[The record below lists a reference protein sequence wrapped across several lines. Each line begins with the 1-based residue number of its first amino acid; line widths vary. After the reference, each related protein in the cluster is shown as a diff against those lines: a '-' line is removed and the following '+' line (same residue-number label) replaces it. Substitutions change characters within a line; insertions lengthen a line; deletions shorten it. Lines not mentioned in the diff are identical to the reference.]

1 MRYKVVSAI
10 LLSGVILASFSCSK
24 SKDALVQKPLSENIR
39 GISSLDNVVFHQT
52 ESSARLSFS
61 SDVEWRVD
69 NVPNWINIKGITGNQ
84 GGIGTTVID
93 ISVPNNLTGSTRS
106 ANLLF
111 IERGGDGKQL
121 AQLTVSQPA
130 VSFQLSL
137 PASASD
143 NNLAYDWFEHY
154 GGTNGGPRTVSV
166 KSNIFWEIE
175 ESYSGQSSAFYTF
188 SQMDGE
194 NDHDVSVVP
203 TNPNFEGDFEV
214 LVTIVPYS
222 KPEDGSPLKRIEGLD
237 PLTFTMTQSHLHFVA
252 DWAEGTVVK
261 TSTADASMP
270 IRSIFGQRNVDQT
283 ALFSELGPKDKEG
296 APGEG
301 AFDYT
306 ESAQTQANFTVSSVT
321 PWIVTKCP
329 EWLELSV
336 GGVKLNVMDRDHLV
350 PAGETTVSVKI
361 LGANPLL
368 NQERLDQIEIA
379 PHHVDAID
387 DNNNYIVSKDV
398 YAAQAPFIFEVSRE
412 DGSGPLEF
420 NFKNDMPDDVYN
432 NQGYGDDETFSIL
445 VKVSGTN
452 DNFEL
457 IDLPAWLKYATPVMV
472 NSDSNWTQWRHV
484 FSLKAQNLA
493 FSLIDSNPA
502 FRQKASLTQT
512 GEVESDLSTNVRF
525 TQDAFSFDVSLQS
538 SQTIGGVLYEIDDL
552 PPALTIAK
560 QVTAGRDLF
569 TFSAGKMS
577 GEWVLGE
584 GTSSWIKVYS
594 QARPTD
600 VSGQAIT
607 GGMKGSD
614 FTFWFGPE
622 TANQNALNTQRV
634 GKLQVVSARHLEQYG
649 SLDQVPPSAKHE
661 WTVTQRLFRYSLTA
675 SGTNQPAYSNNFDD
689 RLVTLNVRC
698 DGQWEIRQS
707 EIPEFLTHKEGP
719 LSADGAD
726 GNYTVKFGI
735 KPNPTTS
742 AKVDNIKVY
751 CLDRNDELKTMA
763 VNQEAFVFK
772 LASGQSSSF
781 SGIPAYVQTGTNYS
795 VNMNVTEG
803 AVISVSDNTTGQWA
817 GKLSSSATKGAGK
830 DAISTL
836 YFHPLTNVSLTSARS
851 GNVSV
856 SIVEPVGVAS
866 PITLNFAQ
874 NKYLFSITESEDFAF
889 SELSNRSKTMHIT
902 SSGPWSL
909 TTDKSWL
916 HVSTASGNGSESAT
930 TVTVSADE
938 NVNTSD
944 RSGVVTFK
952 TTVDL
957 DQTATKNVS
966 QSAYKWEVTTDD
978 PGLDYTFEPLE
989 LTEKTIKVKSSGP
1002 WSLSNVPNWVKVS
1015 APSYNGD
1022 ESGAWTLVKL
1032 ESTKN
1037 LSTAASARAKTGFNI
1052 VANKNTSLSGAV
1064 YVTQKPF
1071 IWEVTGEKDM
1081 AWTSPLSKVSK
1092 SVSVKSS
1099 GAWKIVMGN
1108 KSLPAPG
1115 KLGEHWTWS
1124 WSEQS
1129 GGSKADAVSVSPDV
1143 NNSFEDASASFGI
1156 VSIEHE
1162 SQGGSLKETISCF
1175 QPKYVMEFNT
1185 SSIIFEP
1192 WNKLNEALN
1201 QTTSV
1206 PVTCTTGNWTLEE
1219 SSDWINVSKS
1229 SGNAIVTVDNYN
1241 GSSSR
1246 NATVTLKSTDTDI
1259 TLTRTL
1265 NVSQDP
1271 YVFKVHNSSD
1281 SEQTVHTKGVEAK
1294 QVPIDCSAS
1303 FQIDDLPDFVQAN
1316 ITNGQLV
1323 FSVSKNTNATQRV
1336 GEIKLT
1342 SHGLT
1347 IPVKLTQMPYLFS
1360 IEGLTNQGTGV
1371 LPPSADGK
1379 LSFKVHSNVSWSMT
1393 MPSSWAKLV
1402 SGSTYGNPVN
1412 QASATT
1418 YNIVIGPTDS
1428 NNSSVAH
1435 TGSLSFANDIYGS
1448 SAAPFICNLRQDG
1461 FTTGTV
1467 TLPDF
1472 DAYSAS
1478 TLSQTSQFASSVD
1491 WSANVTSGGN
1501 WLSVSPDA
1509 GVGGTSPTLTITA
1522 SNNTGSARSGA
1533 IVISGTGDAGTYTRT
1548 INVNQKAFVWSV
1560 SATSHNFVA
1569 WNPADFEF
1577 SVTSPASST
1586 ISASENWVHLS
1597 TENIGAGT
1605 NVVTVSV
1612 DGNTG
1617 YARQATITVTTA
1629 GVNTKTISIKQEA
1642 FMFSASPVNV
1652 QVNAYS
1658 PAAVK
1663 ISITSSGDVN
1673 VASDAAWLTAG
1684 AALVPAG
1691 VQKELWLTADS
1702 NYAGEQRVGHVTL
1715 TTVAANTIVTVT
1727 QSAFEWSVSP
1737 SSGGFAAYNP
1747 SVQYLTVTSSAPVTL
1762 SSTEDWIHFPSNL
1775 DAGKEVLA
1783 TVTADNNTA
1792 STSRTAYITLST
1804 AEHSKQVPFTQAAFQ
1819 WSVTGGDSHN
1829 FVATNAPAFTFN
1841 VTSSAPSSITVLYVS
1856 GGPGWLQ
1863 FPASVDAG
1871 SAKPVQVSAANN
1883 TSTSARNAKLTVSS
1897 AGHTHIFN
1905 ITQAGLPEPPAE

>member
-1 MRYKVVSAI
+1 MRYKFVAAI
-10 LLSGVILASFSCSK
+10 VLSGVILGFLSCSK
-24 SKDALVQKPLSENIR
+24 SKDALVQKPLVENIR
-39 GISSLDNVVFHQT
+39 GISSLDKVEFHQC
-52 ESSARLSFS
+52 ESSVKLSFS

-69 NVPNWINIKGITGNQ
+69 NVPDWIDIKGISNRQ
-84 GGIGTTVID
+84 GGIGTTVIT
-93 ISVPNNLTGSTRS
+93 IIVPTNLTGSERT
-106 ANLLF
+106 ADLHF
-111 IERGGDGKQL
+111 VERGGDGQL
-121 AQLTVSQPA
+121 LNSLKISQPA
-130 VSFQLSL
+130 VVFALNL

-143 NNLAYDWFEHY
+143 NNLAYNWFEY
-154 GGTNGGPRTVSV
+154 KDGTNGGPRTIGV

-175 ESYSGQSSAFYTF
+175 ESYQGDASAFYTF
-188 SQMDGE
+188 SQMVGE
-194 NDHDVSVVP
+194 NNHDVNIIP
-203 TNPNFEGDFEV
+203 TKPNFDGDFEV
-214 LVTIVPYS
+214 LVKIIPFM
-222 KPEDGSPLKRIEGLD
+222 KPEDGSPLKQIEGLD
-237 PLTFTMTQSHLHFVA
+237 PLTFTMSQSHLRFIA
-252 DWAEGTVVK
+252 DWSDGTVLK
-261 TSTADASMP
+261 TANYDSSMP
-270 IRSIFGQRNVDQT
+270 VTSIFGPKAVNKT
-283 ALFSELGPKDKEG
+283 ALFSELGPK
-296 APGEG
+296 APGEH

-306 ESAQTQANFTVSSVT
+306 TTAQTEATFKVSSVT

-336 GGVKLNVMDRDHLV
+336 GGQKLSVLDRDHLV
-350 PAGETTVSVKI
+350 PAGEETIVTVKI
-361 LGANPLL
+361 LGANPFL
-368 NQERLDQIEIA
+368 NTERLDDIEIA
-379 PHHVDAID
+379 PHHVDAISP
-387 DNNNYIVSKDV
+387 DNSYIVTKDIA
-398 YAAQAPFIFEVSRE
+398 AAQAPFIFEVKRE
-412 DGSGPLEF
+412 DSNPVLDF
-420 NFKNDMPDDVYN
+420 NFKNDFPGDVYDN
-432 NQGYGDDETFSIL
+432 DSYADDESYSIL
-445 VKVSGTN
+445 LTTSGTYE
-452 DNFEL
+452 DCEL
-457 IDLPAWLKYATPVMV
+457 LGVPEWLKYATPVLV
-472 NSDSNWTQWRHV
+472 DSESNNSTWRYT
-484 FSLKAQNLA
+484 FSLAAQNLA
-493 FSLIDSNPA
+493 FSFIDA
-502 FRQKASLTQT
+502 DLTLRQKESLTQA
-512 GEVESDLSTNVRF
+512 GEVLPEVTSNFRAS
-525 TQDAFSFDVSLQS
+525 QDAFTFDVSMQA
-538 SQTIGGVLYEIDDL
+538 SQTIGGVLYEISDL

-560 QVTAGRDLF
+560 QLAAGKDLF
-569 TFSAGKMS
+569 SFDASKMS
-577 GEWVLGE
+577 GEWELGPD
-584 GTSSWIKVYS
+584 TSDWLKVYAEAQPGDITGS
-594 QARPTD
+594 
-600 VSGQAIT
+600 AIT
-607 GGMKGSD
+607 GGKKGGN
-614 FTFWFGPE
+614 FKFYFGPE
-622 TANQNALNTQRV
+622 SANQNAVDTPRS
-634 GKLQVVSARHLEQYG
+634 GKLQVASVRHREKYG
-649 SLDQVPPSAKHE
+649 SWDNIPSAAKKE
-661 WTVTQRLFRYSLTA
+661 WTVTQRKFRYALSAT
-675 SGTNQPAYSNNFDD
+675 GTSQPAYSNNFAD
-689 RLVTLNVRC
+689 RVVTLNVKC
-698 DGQWEIRQS
+698 DGQWEIREN
-707 EIPEFLTHKEGP
+707 EIPEFLTHKSGP
-719 LSADGAD
+719 LSADGAE
-726 GNYTVKFGI
+726 GNYTVTFSV
-735 KPNPTTS
+735 KPNPTTA
-742 AKVDNIKVY
+742 AKSDNIKVY
-751 CLDRNDELKTMA
+751 CIDRNNEMQTVT
-763 VNQEAFVFK
+763 VNQEAFVFQ
-772 LASGQSSSF
+772 LASGQPSSF
-781 SGIPAYVQTGTNYS
+781 TGIPAYVQPGTNYS
-795 VNMNVTEG
+795 VNLNVTEG
-803 AVISVSDNTTGQWA
+803 AAISIVDNTS
-817 GKLSSSATKGAGK
+817 GKWIGTLSSSAAIGVGK
-830 DAISTL
+830 NAISTL
-836 YFHPLTNVSLTSARS
+836 QFHPLTHTDLSSGRS
-851 GNVSV
+851 GNVTV
-856 SIVEPVGVAS
+856 SITEPAGVSS
-866 PITLNFAQ
+866 PITVSFAQ
-874 NKYLFSITESEDFAF
+874 NKYLFSISETEDFSF
-889 SELSNRSKTMHIT
+889 TELNSRTSTMHVT

-909 TTDKSWL
+909 STDKNWL
-916 HVSTASGNGSESAT
+916 SVSQASGVGSENSVT
-930 TVTVSADE
+930 ITVQAAE
-938 NVNTSD
+938 NVDTSD
-944 RSGVVTFK
+944 RSGVITFAA
-952 TTVDL
+952 TDGAFSNAPV
-957 DQTATKNVS
+957 ATKNAL
-966 QSAYKWEVTTDD
+966 QDAYKWEVTSDD
-978 PGLDYTFEPLE
+978 QSFDYTFEPLE

-1143 NNSFEDASASFGI
+1143 NNSFEDASASFDI

-1219 SSDWINVSKS
+1219 SSDWINVSKT

-1402 SGSTYGNPVN
+1402 SGSTYGNPEN
-1412 QASATT
+1412 KASATT
-1418 YNIVIGPTDS
+1418 YDIVIGPTDS

-1533 IVISGTGDAGTYTRT
+1533 IVISGIGDAGTYTRT

-1617 YARQATITVTTA
+1617 NARQATITVTTA
-1629 GVNTKTISIKQEA
+1629 GVNTKTISINQEA

-1691 VQKELWLTADS
+1691 VQKGLWLTADS

-1715 TTVAANTIVTVT
+1715 TTVAGNTIVTVT

-1841 VTSSAPSSITVLYVS
+1841 VTSSAECTLSVS
-1856 GGPGWLQ
+1856 PADAKGWLS
-1863 FPASVDAG
+1863 FPASVAAG
-1871 SAKPVQVSAANN
+1871 SGKAVTVSAADN
-1883 TSTSARNAKLTVSS
+1883 TSTASRSAVLTIASH
-1897 AGHTHIFN
+1897 GHSKTFN
-1905 ITQAGLPEPPAE
+1905 LTQAGLPDPPAE